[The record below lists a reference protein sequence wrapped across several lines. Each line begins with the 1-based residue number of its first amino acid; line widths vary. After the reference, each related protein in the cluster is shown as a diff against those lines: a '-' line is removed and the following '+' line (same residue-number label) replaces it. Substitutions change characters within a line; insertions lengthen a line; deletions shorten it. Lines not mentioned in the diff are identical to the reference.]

1 MEVNMKKG
9 KSRHKRKKSRL
20 LWIAI
25 AVIGMAAIT
34 VAVCVAGMFKK
45 EDVWKTPEELLVE
58 YMNHIPVQ
66 EYEQMYAMLH
76 MEASGNVSQEDFI
89 KRNSA
94 IYEGI
99 EIQNMA
105 VEIIAYDEEQL
116 TVTYQTSFD
125 TVAGE
130 ISFENEA
137 FFLEGEDG
145 YKLVW
150 DNSLIFPNLA
160 STDKVRV
167 STTQANRGEI
177 LDRNGR
183 VLAGKGTASSV
194 GIVPGKL
201 ENREEAIAKIAELL
215 ETTSEVIEKKLSA
228 QWVKDDSFVPIKT
241 IPRVEE
247 IELLKVEPD
256 EDVLKE
262 KERHESLL
270 AIPGVMISDVEVR
283 EYPLGEAAAHLV
295 GYVQSVTAE
304 DLEEHAGEG
313 YTANS
318 VIGRSGM
325 EGLFE
330 KELKGQNGCRIYI
343 VNSEGKEK
351 EELACI
357 LVQHGQDIK
366 LTIDASLQIALYE
379 QFQED
384 KSCSVA
390 MNPYTGEV
398 LALVSTPSYDNNDF
412 IMGLSS
418 EQWTAL
424 NDDED
429 KPMYNRFR
437 QVWCPGST
445 FKPVTAAVG
454 LESGAIDPNE
464 DYGNVGLSWQK
475 DASWGS
481 YYVTTL
487 HAYEPVILENALIY
501 SDNIY
506 FAKAALKIGY
516 EEMESSLTQLGFNAE
531 LPFEIKMAKSQYSNS
546 ESIETEIQLAD
557 SGYGQGQ
564 VLVNPLHLACI
575 YSAFCN
581 EGNIIKPYLVY
592 QNEVS
597 AEYWISGAFSSETAS
612 RVLEGTKKVVND
624 SHGTGYAAHRDDIVL
639 AGKTGT
645 AEIKAS
651 KDDTSGTELGWFAV
665 FTAEKTVERPI
676 LIISMV
682 EDVKGRGGSGNVVK
696 KDSLVLEEWFSS
708 N

>member
-1 MEVNMKKG
+1 MKKG

>member
-1 MEVNMKKG
+1 MV
-9 KSRHKRKKSRL
+9 
-20 LWIAI
+20 
-25 AVIGMAAIT
+25 
-34 VAVCVAGMFKK
+34 
-45 EDVWKTPEELLVE
+45 
-58 YMNHIPVQ
+58 
-66 EYEQMYAMLH
+66 
-76 MEASGNVSQEDFI
+76 
-89 KRNSA
+89 
-94 IYEGI
+94 
-99 EIQNMA
+99 
-105 VEIIAYDEEQL
+105 VEIISYDEEQMS
-116 TVTYQTSFD
+116 VTYQTAFD
-125 TVAGE
+125 TVAGT

-137 FFLEGEDG
+137 LFLKGEDG

-150 DNSLIFPNLA
+150 DDSMIFPNLTC
-160 STDKVRV
+160 TDKVRV
-167 STTQANRGEI
+167 STIQAERGEI

-183 VLAGKGTASSV
+183 VLAGEGTASSV
-194 GIVPGKL
+194 GIVPRKL
-201 ENREEAIAKIAELL
+201 ENKEEAIAKIAELL
-215 ETTSEVIEKKLSA
+215 EIAPEVIEKKLSA
-228 QWVKDDSFVPIKT
+228 KWVKDDSFVPIKT
-241 IPRVEE
+241 IPKVEK
-247 IELLKVEPD
+247 IELMKYKPD
-256 EDVLKE
+256 PKVLKE
-262 KERHESLL
+262 NERHETLL
-270 AIPGVMISDVEVR
+270 EIPGVMISDVEVR
-283 EYPLGEAAAHLV
+283 EYPLGETAAHLV

-318 VIGRSGM
+318 VIGKSGM

-330 KELKGQNGCRIYI
+330 KELKGKNGCRVCI

-351 EELACI
+351 EELAYI
-357 LVQHGQDIK
+357 LVQDGHDIK
-366 LTIDASLQIALYE
+366 LTIDANLQSSLYE
-379 QFQED
+379 QFKED
-384 KSCSVA
+384 KSCSIA
-390 MNPYTGEV
+390 MNPYSGEI

-424 NDDED
+424 NEDED

-445 FKPVTAAVG
+445 FKPIIAAIG
-454 LESGAIDPNE
+454 LQSGAINPTE

-475 DASWGS
+475 DASWVS

-487 HAYEPVILENALIY
+487 HAYEPVILENTLIY

-506 FAKAALKIGY
+506 FAKAALKIGS
-516 EEMESSLTQLGFNAE
+516 EEMESSLTGLGFNEE
-531 LPFEIKMAKSQYSNS
+531 LPFEIKMAESQFSNTDG
-546 ESIETEIQLAD
+546 IKTEIQLAD

-564 VLVNPLHLACI
+564 ILVNPLHMACI

-592 QNEVS
+592 QNE
-597 AEYWISGAFSSETAS
+597 AEIEYWIPGAFSNETAS

-624 SHGTGYAAHRDDIVL
+624 STGTGYAAHRDDIVL

-651 KDDTSGTELGWFAV
+651 KEDTSGTELGWFAIY
-665 FTAEKTVERPI
+665 TAEKDIECPI

-682 EDVKGRGGSGNVVK
+682 EDVKGRGGSGYVVK

-708 N
+708 H

>member
-1 MEVNMKKG
+1 MKKR
-9 KSRHKRKKSRL
+9 KSRNKRKKTRSRL
-20 LWIAI
+20 LWIASAAI
-25 AVIGMAAIT
+25 GIAAVIS
-34 VAVCVAGMFKK
+34 AVCVAGMIATKK
-45 EDVWKTPEELLVE
+45 NAWRTPEELLVE
-58 YMNHIPVQ
+58 YMDHIPKQ
-66 EYEQMYAMLH
+66 EYEEMYAMLH
-76 MEASGNVSQEDFI
+76 IEASGNVSQENFVT
-89 KRNSA
+89 RNSA

-99 EIQNMA
+99 EARNMA
-105 VEIIAYDEEQL
+105 VQIIAYDEEQMS
-116 TVTYQTSFD
+116 VTYQTAFD
-125 TVAGE
+125 TVAGT

-137 FFLEGEDG
+137 LFLKGEDG

-150 DNSLIFPNLA
+150 DDSMIFPNLTSA
-160 STDKVRV
+160 DKVRV
-167 STTQANRGEI
+167 STTQAERGEI

-201 ENREEAIAKIAELL
+201 ENKEEAIAKIAELL
-215 ETTSEVIEKKLSA
+215 EIAPEVIEKKLSA
-228 QWVKDDSFVPIKT
+228 KWVKDDSFVPIKT
-241 IPRVEE
+241 IPKVEK
-247 IELLKVEPD
+247 IELMKYKPD
-256 EDVLKE
+256 QKVLKE
-262 KERHESLL
+262 NERHETLL
-270 AIPGVMISDVEVR
+270 EIPGVMISDVEVR
-283 EYPLGEAAAHLV
+283 EYPLGETAAHLV

-318 VIGRSGM
+318 VIGKSGM

-330 KELKGQNGCRIYI
+330 KELKGKNGCRVYI

-351 EELACI
+351 EELAYI
-357 LVQHGQDIK
+357 LVQDGHDIK
-366 LTIDASLQIALYE
+366 LTIDANLQSSLYE
-379 QFQED
+379 QFNED

-424 NDDED
+424 NEDEN

-445 FKPVTAAVG
+445 FKPITAAVG
-454 LESGAIDPNE
+454 LESGAIDPME

-481 YYVTTL
+481 YHVTTL

-506 FAKAALKIGY
+506 FAKAALKIGT
-516 EEMESSLTQLGFNAE
+516 EEMESSLTGLGFNEE
-531 LPFEIKMAKSQYSNS
+531 LPFEIKMAESQYSNTDG
-546 ESIETEIQLAD
+546 IKTEIQLAD

-564 VLVNPLHLACI
+564 ILVNPLHMACI

-592 QNEVS
+592 QNE
-597 AEYWISGAFSSETAS
+597 AEIEYWIPGAFSNETAS

-624 SHGTGYAAHRDDIVL
+624 STGTGYAAHRDDIVL

-651 KDDTSGTELGWFAV
+651 KEDTSGTELGWFAIY
-665 FTAEKTVERPI
+665 TAEKDIECPI

-682 EDVKGRGGSGNVVK
+682 EDVKGRGGSGYVVK

-708 N
+708 H

>member
-1 MEVNMKKG
+1 MKKG
-9 KSRHKRKKSRL
+9 KSRNKRKKTRSRL

-25 AVIGMAAIT
+25 AVIGIAAVIS
-34 VAVCVAGMFKK
+34 AVCVAGMLETK
-45 EDVWKTPEELLVE
+45 ENVWRTPEELLVE
-58 YMNHIPVQ
+58 YMYHIPKK
-66 EYEQMYAMLH
+66 EYEEMYAMLH
-76 MEASGNVSQEDFI
+76 VEASGSISQEDFI

-99 EIQNMA
+99 EVQNMA
-105 VEIIAYDEEQL
+105 VRIIAYDEEQM

-125 TVAGE
+125 TVAGT

-137 FFLEGEDG
+137 LFLKDEER

-150 DNSLIFPNLA
+150 DDSMIFRNLT

-167 STTQANRGEI
+167 STTQAERGEI

-201 ENREEAIAKIAELL
+201 ENREEAIAQIAELL
-215 ETTSEVIEKKLSA
+215 EITPEAIEKKLSA
-228 QWVKDDSFVPIKT
+228 KWVKDDSFVPIKT
-241 IPRVEE
+241 IPRVKE
-247 IELLKVEPD
+247 IELMSISQD
-256 EDVLKE
+256 EEVLKE
-262 KERHESLL
+262 NERHEKLL
-270 AIPGVMISDVEVR
+270 EILGVMIFDVEVR

-330 KELKGQNGCRIYI
+330 SELKGQNGCRVYI
-343 VNSEGKEK
+343 VNSESKEK
-351 EELACI
+351 EEMACI
-357 LVQHGQDIK
+357 LVQHGQDIQ
-366 LTIDASLQIALYE
+366 LTIDANLQISLYE
-379 QFQED
+379 QFKED
-384 KSCSVA
+384 KSCSVT

-398 LALVSTPSYDNNDF
+398 LALVSTPAYDNNDF

-424 NDDED
+424 NEDEN

-445 FKPVTAAVG
+445 FKPITAAVG
-454 LESGAIDPNE
+454 LESGTIDPME

-481 YYVTTL
+481 YHVTTL

-506 FAKAALKIGY
+506 FAKAALKIGS
-516 EEMESSLTQLGFNAE
+516 EEMESSLTGLGFNEE
-531 LPFEIKMAKSQYSNS
+531 LPFEIKMAESQFSNTDG
-546 ESIETEIQLAD
+546 IKTEIQLAD

-564 VLVNPLHLACI
+564 ILVNPLHMACI

-592 QNEVS
+592 QNE
-597 AEYWISGAFSSETAS
+597 AEIEYWIPGAFSNETAS

-624 SHGTGYAAHRDDIVL
+624 STGTGYAAHRDDIVL

-651 KDDTSGTELGWFAV
+651 KEDTSGTELGWFAIY
-665 FTAEKTVERPI
+665 TAEKDIECPI

-682 EDVKGRGGSGNVVK
+682 EDVKGRGGSGYVVK
-696 KDSLVLEEWFSS
+696 KDNLVLEEWFGS